1 MASINDNIINSIDTI
16 VVGALK
22 DQKYDVTI
30 KATVLEP
37 LGNNKYSCKYESAVF
52 TAIGPDG
59 EYEEDDNVYVLVP
72 QNNWKLDKH
81 IVFKVEKD
89 TVEDLDPFKNFLNVN
104 NGSPDVYIPDKV
116 GIIPNYYNQ
125 EGISSFNY
133 YPLGGSEPGEGDDKE
148 YKLFDLSKQD
158 EPFTRM
164 GIKFQFSTNHIASL
178 EGDPYYI
185 SNFISGNYG
194 LWIKVYQQGSEEDA
208 TIFTLDT
215 SDMLG
220 NVYTAEGW
228 YEYEKVFD
236 ISKIKIDENTCI
248 KFLLME
254 DGSFKY
260 YNANLEPTYFN
271 NSEIK
276 AKIYAK
282 NMNLYFG
289 YSTSD
294 FYDGQIQLICDD
306 DMRYDD
312 SWKKDETKK
321 NRLKKKLKWYLYE
334 KQKG

>member
-59 EYEEDDNVYVLVP
+59 EYEEEDNVYVLVP

-116 GIIPNYYNQ
+116 GIIPNYYQ
-125 EGISSFNY
+125 EQGKGSTYF
-133 YPLGGSEPGEGDDKE
+133 YPLGGDTPEAPGDGQDKE

-164 GIKFQFSTNHIASL
+164 GVKMQFSTNHVAS
-178 EGDPYYI
+178 
-185 SNFISGNYG
+185 
-194 LWIKVYQQGSEEDA
+194 
-208 TIFTLDT
+208 
-215 SDMLG
+215 
-220 NVYTAEGW
+220 
-228 YEYEKVFD
+228 
-236 ISKIKIDENTCI
+236 
-248 KFLLME
+248 
-254 DGSFKY
+254 
-260 YNANLEPTYFN
+260 
-271 NSEIK
+271 
-276 AKIYAK
+276 
-282 NMNLYFG
+282 
-289 YSTSD
+289 
-294 FYDGQIQLICDD
+294 
-306 DMRYDD
+306 
-312 SWKKDETKK
+312 
-321 NRLKKKLKWYLYE
+321 
-334 KQKG
+334 